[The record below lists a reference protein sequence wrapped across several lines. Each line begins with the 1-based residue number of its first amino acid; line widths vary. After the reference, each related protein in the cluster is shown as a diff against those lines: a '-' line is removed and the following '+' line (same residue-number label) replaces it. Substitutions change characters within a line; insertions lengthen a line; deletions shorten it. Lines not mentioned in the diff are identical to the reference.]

1 MGDAVCGSA
10 VFLAEKTNAVGII
23 SMTSS
28 GYTAFEISSYRPK
41 AATFIFTS
49 NTKLLNT
56 LSLLW
61 GVRGFYYDKF
71 ESTDVTIREVN
82 QILKAEKLVEP
93 GNVVINTAAIPIEKK
108 GKTNMIKVTIIE

>member
-1 MGDAVCGSA
+1 
-10 VFLAEKTNAVGII
+10 
-23 SMTSS
+23 
-28 GYTAFEISSYRPK
+28 
-41 AATFIFTS
+41 
-49 NTKLLNT
+49 LNT

-71 ESTDVTIREVN
+71 DSTDKTIRDVN

-108 GKTNMIKVTIIE
+108 GKTNMIKVTIVD